1 MLRVI
6 LINIITVEYFQNF
19 LKKIISYIVCFSA
32 ILLSNRK
39 AHNHDTLE
47 AEMNK
52 ALSDVMGNVSK
63 WKDPKAELNLQKE

>member
-1 MLRVI
+1 M
-6 LINIITVEYFQNF
+6 
-19 LKKIISYIVCFSA
+19 SYIFCSSA

-39 AHNHDTLE
+39 AHNHETLE

-63 WKDPKAELNLQKE
+63 WKDPKAEL